1 HEKFGFKPEYAIML
15 SNMSLQQDYG
25 NLSTRA
31 IRKIIPYLQAGHPY
45 AKGSDNDG
53 EVGACELAGYNHSR
67 SETAEEL
74 MNKILKEKLDI
85 LPKNSLRNP
94 VVEKILNQM
103 VNLVNQI
110 IDEYGKP
117 DEVRIELARELKK
130 TADERGRMNKEIA

>member
-1 HEKFGFKPEYAIML
+1 M
-15 SNMSLQQDYG
+15 
-25 NLSTRA
+25 
-31 IRKIIPYLQAGHPY
+31 
-45 AKGSDNDG
+45 
-53 EVGACELAGYNHSR
+53 GACELAGYNHSR

-130 TADERGRMNKEIA
+130 TADERGRMNKEIAEATKRNEDIKKLINKEFQIPNPRKNDIVRYRLWDVLKDRGYNKKFND